1 MTKQNALIRA
11 ERAGSKMELELRGEL
26 SDVFHVYQE
35 ITAQIFTNIVKNSK
49 GKNKEEI
56 AAYSVNALIH
66 TLLCG
71 AGVAFDEND
80 GLDKELKPFVK
91 AAVKNVITGFDE
103 DIDVYFAE
111 EDDVTTF
118 KKAAEYMLDALQK
131 EAEKASK
138 KGDIRTMMDVLSTLA
153 AIASAVRDAHK
164 ESAK

>member
-11 ERAGSKMELELRGEL
+11 EKVGGNLELAIQGEL
-26 SDVFHVYQE
+26 SDVFRVYQE
-35 ITAQIFTNIVKNSK
+35 ITAQIFTNLVKNSK

-80 GLDKELKPFVK
+80 GLDQELKPFVK
-91 AAVKNVITGFDE
+91 AAIKNMTIGFDD
-103 DIDVYFAE
+103 DIDVYFAD
-111 EDDVTTF
+111 EDDVTPF
-118 KKAAEYMLDALQK
+118 KKAAEDMLDALQK

-138 KGDIRTMMDVLSTLA
+138 KGDVETLINVLPALA